1 MNAIQ
6 ELTINHGL
14 QNKKTKTKRLVFTQT
29 YLPLASEMITT
40 AEKSCV
46 KPSKIVKLN
55 KLLVLTRRSLPFK
68 GVPCKMQIRKPSAH
82 AREGCLNVLI
92 HCGSVQ
98 RTVYC

>member
-55 KLLVLTRRSLPFK
+55 KLIACVNSTIFT
-68 GVPCKMQIRKPSAH
+68 I
-82 AREGCLNVLI
+82 
-92 HCGSVQ
+92 
-98 RTVYC
+98 